1 MINSSTMNYRESTA
15 MHAKKLRI
23 MIIEDELC
31 IRDSLT
37 WFLEDLGHEVI
48 AAEIPADCHVY
59 LGHTCKREISCTDV
73 LLIDQH
79 LPGMKGLDFIEVL
92 VERGCKG
99 ITSNML
105 LMSGDSTSIDREK
118 AKRLGCT
125 VVQKP
130 MDFEFLNN
138 WLESLEGRQ

>member
-1 MINSSTMNYRESTA
+1 MVQST
-15 MHAKKLRI
+15 KLKI
-23 MIIEDELC
+23 MIIEDEPC
-31 IRDSLT
+31 IRESLT
-37 WFLEDLGHEVI
+37 WFLEELGHEVV
-48 AAEIPADCHVY
+48 ATEIPGDCHVY
-59 LGHTCKREISCTDV
+59 QGHLCERKISCTAV

-79 LPGMKGLDFIEVL
+79 LPGMKGLDFIEAL
-92 VERGCKG
+92 FERGCKG

-105 LMSGDSTSIDREK
+105 LMSGDSTSIDHAK

-138 WLESLEGRQ
+138 WLNNLPNPSA

>member
-1 MINSSTMNYRESTA
+1 

-23 MIIEDELC
+23 MIIEDEPC

-37 WFLEDLGHEVI
+37 WFLEDLGHEII

-59 LGHTCKREISCTDV
+59 QGHTCKRKTSCTDV

-79 LPGMKGLDFIEVL
+79 LPGMKGLDFIEAL

-105 LMSGDSTSIDREK
+105 LMSGDSTSIDQER
-118 AKRLGCT
+118 AKQLGCT

-138 WLESLEGRQ
+138 WLENLEGSQ